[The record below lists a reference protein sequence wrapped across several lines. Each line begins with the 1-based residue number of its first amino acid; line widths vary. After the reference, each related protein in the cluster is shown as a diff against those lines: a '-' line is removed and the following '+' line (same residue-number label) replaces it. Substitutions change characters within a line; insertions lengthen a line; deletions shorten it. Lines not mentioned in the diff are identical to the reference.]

1 MSGTDPTI
9 AAQWTEAKR
18 WFAKANEDRRS
29 AQLMLSD
36 DPPLLDPAAYHC
48 QQASEKLIK
57 GLLVAA
63 GQTIPKT
70 HDLWRLAALVS
81 PLYPQLAAD
90 IEAVSDLT
98 PWGTATRYP
107 DLEADLGILPQDIRD
122 ALDRLEQLYGNIL
135 GIAGAP
141 SAAT

>member
-1 MSGTDPTI
+1 MSGTDPAS
-9 AAQWTEAKR
+9 AAQWAEARR

-29 AQLMLSD
+29 ARLMLSD

-48 QQASEKLIK
+48 QQACEKLIK

-63 GQTIPKT
+63 GQIIPKT
-70 HDLWRLAALVS
+70 HDLWRLAAQTI

-90 IEAVSDLT
+90 INAVSDLT

-107 DLEADLGILPQDIRD
+107 DLEPDLGIVPQDIRD
-122 ALDRLEQLYGNIL
+122 ALERLERFQANVEGLIPHL
-135 GIAGAP
+135 
-141 SAAT
+141 